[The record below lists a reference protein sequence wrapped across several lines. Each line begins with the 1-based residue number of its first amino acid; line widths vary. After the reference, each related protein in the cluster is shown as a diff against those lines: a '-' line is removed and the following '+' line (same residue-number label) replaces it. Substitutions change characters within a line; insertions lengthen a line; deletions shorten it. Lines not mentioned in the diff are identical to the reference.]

1 MGMYQIG
8 DYVVKPINGVCN
20 VKAIMHPDFVDD
32 KKKLYYLL
40 MPLSDK
46 NTKIYVPVDMKD
58 DTVRAV
64 MTEKDAEALIRRIPK
79 INKTWVNNE
88 KERERSYKEVI
99 QSNDPERLV
108 GVIKLIY
115 QRKKLRQ
122 EQGKRTTVVD
132 ERYFDIAENLL
143 YSELEVVMKK
153 NRNEIND
160 LIKECCG
167 ENA

>member
-1 MGMYQIG
+1 
-8 DYVVKPINGVCN
+8 
-20 VKAIMHPDFVDD
+20 
-32 KKKLYYLL
+32 
-40 MPLSDK
+40 
-46 NTKIYVPVDMKD
+46 MKD
-58 DTVRAV
+58 GTVRAV

>member
-1 MGMYQIG
+1 MYQIG
-8 DYVVKPINGVCN
+8 DYVVKPIN

-58 DTVRAV
+58 GTVRAV

-108 GVIKLIY
+108 GGIKLIY